1 MKKRNIKTPK
11 DMVRGHI
18 HATENSG
25 DLKIINHTNSKNV
38 LIEFINTGKQR
49 ITNSSSIRGGMV
61 KDFYAPLVYGVGF
74 MAEGDFTSRLN
85 GKVSP
90 AYKAWTHMLERCY
103 DHKLHIKHP
112 TYKDCTV
119 DPTWHNFQNFAKWY
133 FDNYPTDGEKYEL
146 DKDILVD
153 GNKTYGPDFCIF
165 ASRKSNVT
173 KAHAKSYSFT
183 NPLGIKI
190 DVYNLSELC
199 RNEDLNHG
207 NMVQVS
213 KGKMQSHK
221 GWTKA

>member
-1 MKKRNIKTPK
+1 MKKRNMKTPA
-11 DMVRGHI
+11 DMLPDTTHPT
-18 HATENSG
+18 ANSG
-25 DLKIINHTNSKNV
+25 DLKIVLHTNAKNV
-38 LIEFINTGKQR
+38 LVEFVATGKR
-49 ITNSSSIRGGMV
+49 KVAGSSAIRDGMV
-61 KDFYAPLVYGVGF
+61 KDLYAPIVYGVGF
-74 MAEGDFTSRLN
+74 IADGDYTSRLN

-112 TYKDCTV
+112 TYKDCSV
-119 DPTWHNFQNFAKWY
+119 DISWHNYQNFATWY

-153 GNKTYGPDFCIF
+153 GNKTYGPDFCMF
-165 ASRKSNVT
+165 VSRKNNVT
-173 KAHAKSYSFT
+173 KAHAKSYSFI
-183 NPLGIKI
+183 NPFGIKI
-190 DVYNLSELC
+190 DVYNLSEMC

-213 KGKMQSHK
+213 KGRMKSHK